1 MASRNTTDEKKQK
14 SRIEVAELNWDQC
27 KWPQCDRY
35 RDLYWAALN
44 GVSVRTFRE
53 LVYES
58 GIPYR
63 RVGQNIW
70 VDASD
75 MEDGLPKL
83 SGTPPTKARR
93 PTLQRKKRTTDGQA
107 KGSQTRKR

>member
-1 MASRNTTDEKKQK
+1 MASQNTTDEKKQK
-14 SRIEVAELNWDQC
+14 SRNEVAELNWDQC

-44 GVSVRTFRE
+44 GVSVRTLRE

-70 VDASD
+70 IDAED
-75 MEDGLPKL
+75 METGLPKL
-83 SGTPPTKARR
+83 SGTPPTKNRR
-93 PTLQRKKRTTDGQA
+93 PTQQRKKRPSDGKT
-107 KGSQTRKR
+107 KGTATGKR